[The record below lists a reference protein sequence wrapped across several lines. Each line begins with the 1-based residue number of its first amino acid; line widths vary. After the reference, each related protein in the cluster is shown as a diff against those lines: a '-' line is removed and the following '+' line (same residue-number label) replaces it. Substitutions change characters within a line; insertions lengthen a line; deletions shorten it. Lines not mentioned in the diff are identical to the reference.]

1 MSRIDPLLAKEQ
13 IQVIDTVENWETAV
27 EIASEP
33 LLKSKMIAHTYL
45 DNMIKSVEEHGPY
58 MVLTDYFAL
67 MHAKPGVGV
76 NEQSMSLLVVKNAVD
91 MKEKA
96 VKIFLILAAKDSESH
111 LEKLQEI
118 MSIFMD
124 EVKYQTILSGNKE
137 KIIQLLT

>member
-1 MSRIDPLLAKEQ
+1 MSRIDRLLSKEQ

-27 EIASEP
+27 EIASQP
-33 LLKSKMIAHTYL
+33 LLKNKMIAHTYL

-91 MKEKA
+91 MKAKA
-96 VKIFLILAAKDSESH
+96 VKIFLILAAKDSDSH

-124 EVKYQTILSGNKE
+124 EAKYQTILSGNKE

>member
-1 MSRIDPLLAKEQ
+1 MSNSNKLLIEEQ
-13 IQVIDTVENWETAV
+13 IQVIDTVANWETAV

-33 LLKSKMIAHTYL
+33 LLRNEMIAHTYL

-76 NEQSMSLLVVKNAVD
+76 NEQSMSLLVLKNAVD
-91 MKEKA
+91 MRGKM
-96 VKIFLILAAKDSESH
+96 VKIFLILAAKDNESH
-111 LEKLQEI
+111 LGKLQEI
-118 MSIFMD
+118 MSVFMN
-124 EVKYQTILSGNKE
+124 EENYQTILSGNKE